1 MAASVWLLNYDIAA
15 ADRDHYLSWFHDEH
29 IPEKLAPPGYRWA
42 AHYDGSDRGKDTL
55 YCLDAHTFINTPITK
70 LRSFIR

>member
-29 IPEKLAPPGYRWA
+29 IPEKLALFILISWPTA
-42 AHYDGSDRGKDTL
+42 ANWHGRD
-55 YCLDAHTFINTPITK
+55 
-70 LRSFIR
+70 IRC